1 MNIVAK
7 QKAGR
12 KYSVEGGGISSLR
25 REYVVVMDEFM
36 PANGE
41 MIAFPGVPAIG
52 SPHPIY
58 ENIFVR
64 SYDVEEG
71 KGSDKITLI
80 VTVNYGKQESE
91 QFQGSEAETI
101 DCAVDEWGWDDG
113 VDENE
118 LTQGVDGTKV
128 LNSAGDPFDSV
139 PIISVP
145 APCFTKVMR
154 FKDRQTGWAAHVC
167 CVNSKEISFGGR
179 KFPVGTL
186 LCTVAEKRIF
196 GDDIWK
202 YRYTVHLKLKSNIVK
217 IEGAKESTDI
227 GWDVAVVDAG
237 MREKDAQTGKKKLIR
252 TADKESGTPCVVTSP
267 ALLNGNGGQ
276 LAADAEPYIFRFM
289 AYKRSDFPEWFY
301 SEPGEV
307 KSKPGEEK
315 EGEQK

>member
-1 MNIVAK
+1 M
-7 QKAGR
+7 
-12 KYSVEGGGISSLR
+12 
-25 REYVVVMDEFM
+25 
-36 PANGE
+36 
-41 MIAFPGVPAIG
+41 
-52 SPHPIY
+52 
-58 ENIFVR
+58 
-64 SYDVEEG
+64 
-71 KGSDKITLI
+71 
-80 VTVNYGKQESE
+80 
-91 QFQGSEAETI
+91 
-101 DCAVDEWGWDDG
+101 
-113 VDENE
+113 
-118 LTQGVDGTKV
+118 
-128 LNSAGDPFDSV
+128 
-139 PIISVP
+139 
-145 APCFTKVMR
+145 
-154 FKDRQTGWAAHVC
+154 
-167 CVNSKEISFGGR
+167 
-179 KFPVGTL
+179 
-186 LCTVAEKRIF
+186 AEKRIF

-202 YRYTVHLKLKSNIVK
+202 YRYTVHLKLKSNLVK